1 MLALVAEALQAS
13 GLEADRL
20 ELEVPEGVLLPDPE
34 AAAAILERLRDHGV
48 RLALSDFAQGFTSL
62 AHHHQFMFDLV
73 KVDRTFTGSLT
84 ERMDA
89 QAAAHAIEAIAHG
102 LGHTVCVE
110 GVETAE
116 QETLMTTAGCA
127 VLQGRYYSAPVGPRE
142 LEALLGGGAASEPAA
157 DQQDPTASA
166 A

>member
-1 MLALVAEALQAS
+1 
-13 GLEADRL
+13 
-20 ELEVPEGVLLPDPE
+20 
-34 AAAAILERLRDHGV
+34 
-48 RLALSDFAQGFTSL
+48 
-62 AHHHQFMFDLV
+62 
-73 KVDRTFTGSLT
+73 
-84 ERMDA
+84 MDA

-127 VLQGRYYSAPVGPRE
+127 VLQGRYYSAPLGPRE
-142 LEALLGGGAASEPAA
+142 LEALLGGAASEPAA

>member
-1 MLALVAEALQAS
+1 M
-13 GLEADRL
+13 
-20 ELEVPEGVLLPDPE
+20 
-34 AAAAILERLRDHGV
+34 
-48 RLALSDFAQGFTSL
+48 RLALSDFAQGCTTL
-62 AHHHQFMFDLV
+62 AHHHQFTFDLV

-142 LEALLGGGAASEPAA
+142 LEALLGGGAANEPAA